1 MVKPLYLIK
10 KEMNTTDWLGFI
22 GVSMIL
28 LAYVLNVSEK
38 VSTKDNLFILL
49 NLFGAGIACFASI
62 LLNYIPFIILEGVWT
77 LISLRS
83 IVLKYSAK
91 S

>member
-1 MVKPLYLIK
+1 
-10 KEMNTTDWLGFI
+10 MNSTDWLGFI
-22 GVSMIL
+22 GVAMIL
-28 LAYVLNVSEK
+28 VAYVLNIFEK
-38 VSTKDNLFILL
+38 VSTKDNVFILL

-77 LISLRS
+77 LISLIS
-83 IVLKYSAK
+83 IVKKYSAK